1 MVSAKRRVIE
11 YHLFIYQNSVRSRL
25 YLDNSH
31 NNDERVLKRMKSN
44 YASMEDNEIQLQW
57 NEGVFEEI
65 APLTDLELMQQH
77 QQAQEAFMQR
87 LDVLTNQERCL
98 SSSPNA
104 TNYAPKVMAQMQDEH
119 ENVTKD
125 SLVTAMNSL
134 LQMTKIRIEKIGP
147 PSRQKQ
153 KLVKI

>member
-1 MVSAKRRVIE
+1 MR
-11 YHLFIYQNSVRSRL
+11 
-25 YLDNSH
+25 
-31 NNDERVLKRMKSN
+31 
-44 YASMEDNEIQLQW
+44 W

-65 APLTDLELMQQH
+65 APLTDLELMQ
-77 QQAQEAFMQR
+77 R
-87 LDVLTNQERCL
+87 LDVLTNQQRHL